1 VSDDEPTGSP
11 DQPRPDDS
19 RASAPWERP
28 WAVTPPAP
36 PRADD
41 TTAAGAP
48 AGAEDD
54 ASRRSRDPDHGEQVS
69 VADLLRRI
77 GHRAGGRRRT
87 GDQPTPGTTN
97 PGTSTPAPRPSSDDD
112 TTVLPAVVDGHAPL
126 GGTPPAPVGGTP
138 PAPVVRTPPRAAPP
152 ARTAPVRVAAGRF
165 VPLSGS
171 EPEPAAEAVPTRLQ
185 AKKSRRQRRT
195 ALAGR
200 AAVALVAVLVF
211 GVTGTAWSLLR
222 YFDANVQTVQS
233 LDQGSTAIQQPE
245 KQLGD
250 ENFLLVGSDSR
261 AGASGEIGAGTESQ
275 VAGARSDTTMLA
287 HIPADRSRVVIVSFP
302 RDLQVDLPA
311 CNRWDNDTATYTTEV
326 VPPQQGVKLNEA
338 YFEGGPKC
346 ITKMVQQL
354 SGLNVNHFV
363 GVDFAGFQSMV
374 DAVGGVQVCTEKPLE
389 DSLLGTVLGQA
400 GTQRI
405 DGQQALNYVRARH
418 VVGDP
423 TSDYGR
429 IQRQQRF
436 LSSLLRA
443 SLSTNTLLNVGKLK
457 RLVDAVTSSTFGEGI
472 GVQDLLTLGQSLQ
485 GLEPG
490 RVTFITAP
498 TTGEANSSGNEVLLD
513 AANAALFQDIR
524 EGVPLPGEAAAPSTT
539 GAPTTTVAP
548 PSLAALAPAD
558 VSFVVRNATTTKGL
572 AAAVADELTAYG
584 LRASSLGDAIPAP
597 NPPAPPTLGYNAGA
611 QAAAR
616 TLASAVPG
624 ATLEPTPGLGTSVE
638 LVLGSDVRGTTTAP
652 TAAGSP
658 LPASG
663 AAATSP
669 VAPLPG
675 NLAVVNGGDAT
686 CT

>member
-1 VSDDEPTGSP
+1 VSEDEPSGSP
-11 DQPRPDDS
+11 HQPRHHDS
-19 RASAPWERP
+19 RGSAPWERP
-28 WAVTPPAP
+28 WAVTPPTPPPADGPTP
-36 PRADD
+36 PRP
-41 TTAAGAP
+41 P
-48 AGAEDD
+48 AGADT
-54 ASRRSRDPDHGEQVS
+54 SRRGLDHERGEQVS

-77 GHRAGGRRRT
+77 GHRAGGRRRAD
-87 GDQPTPGTTN
+87 DQPTPHGPT
-97 PGTSTPAPRPSSDDD
+97 PGTSTPVTGDAPSRPSADDD
-112 TTVLPAVVDGHAPL
+112 TTVLPVVVDQHAPL
-126 GGTPPAPVGGTP
+126 GGTP
-138 PAPVVRTPPRAAPP
+138 PAPVVRTPPRATPP
-152 ARTAPVRVAAGRF
+152 AGTAPAGTAPARVAAERF

-171 EPEPAAEAVPTRLQ
+171 EPAPAAELVPTRLQ
-185 AKKSRRQRRT
+185 AKKSRRRRRT
-195 ALAGR
+195 ALVGR
-200 AAVALVAVLVF
+200 AAVALVAVLVL

-222 YFDANVQTVQS
+222 YVDANVQTVQA
-233 LDQGSTAIQQPE
+233 LDQGSTAIQEPE

-261 AGASGEIGAGTESQ
+261 AGASGGLGAGTESQ

-287 HIPADRSRVVIVSFP
+287 HVPADRSRVVIVSFP

-311 CNRWDNDTATYTTEV
+311 CNRWNNDTSTYTSEV

-354 SGLNVNHFV
+354 SGLNVNHFL

-374 DAVGGVQVCTEKPLE
+374 DAVGGVQVCTEKPIE
-389 DSLLGTVLGQA
+389 DTVLGTVLGKA
-400 GTQRI
+400 GTQTI
-405 DGQQALNYVRARH
+405 DGRQALSYVRARH

-429 IQRQQRF
+429 IKRQQRF

-443 SLSTNTLLNVGKLK
+443 SLSTNTLLDVGKLK
-457 RLVDAVTSSTFGEGI
+457 RLIDAVTSSTFGEGI
-472 GVQDLLTLGQSLQ
+472 GVQALLTLGRSLQ

-498 TTGEANSSGNEVLLD
+498 TTGTANSAGNEVLLGG
-513 AANAALFQDIR
+513 ANAALFQTIR
-524 EGVPLPGEAAAPSTT
+524 SGLPLPGEAAAPGPTA
-539 GAPTTTVAP
+539 APTTTVAP

-558 VSFVVRNATTTKGL
+558 VSFVVRNATTTTGL
-572 AAAVADELTAYG
+572 AAAVAGELSAYG
-584 LRASSLGDAIPAP
+584 FRASSLGDATPAP
-597 NPPAPPTLGYNAGA
+597 ATTVRYSAA
-611 QAAAR
+611 AEAAAR

-624 ATLEPTPGLGTSVE
+624 ATLVPSPGLGTSVE

-663 AAATSP
+663 AP

-675 NLAVVNGGDAT
+675 NLSVVNGGDAT